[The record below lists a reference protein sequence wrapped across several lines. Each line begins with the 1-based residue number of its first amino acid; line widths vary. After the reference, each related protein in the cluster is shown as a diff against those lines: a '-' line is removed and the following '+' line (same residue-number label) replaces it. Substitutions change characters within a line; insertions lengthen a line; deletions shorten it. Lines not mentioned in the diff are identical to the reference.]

1 MDYQTLLATTT
12 TKKSYCIKVLKRKK
26 KLYKTAIMLG
36 IYQKCAQLLDFG
48 FLTRGTAAVTEFFKN
63 HPVRTVAAAV
73 IWDQMRN
80 VLMYSSFLKEYRSVG
95 SYS

>member
-1 MDYQTLLATTT
+1 MDYQTLLATTK

>member
-12 TKKSYCIKVLKRKK
+12 TKKSYCIKVLKRKR

>member
-12 TKKSYCIKVLKRKK
+12 TKKSYCIKVLKRKR

-63 HPVRTVAAAV
+63 QPVRTVAAAV

>member
-80 VLMYSSFLKEYRSVG
+80 VLMYSSFLKECRSVG

>member
-12 TKKSYCIKVLKRKK
+12 TIKVLKRKK

-80 VLMYSSFLKEYRSVG
+80 VLMYSSFLKECRSVG